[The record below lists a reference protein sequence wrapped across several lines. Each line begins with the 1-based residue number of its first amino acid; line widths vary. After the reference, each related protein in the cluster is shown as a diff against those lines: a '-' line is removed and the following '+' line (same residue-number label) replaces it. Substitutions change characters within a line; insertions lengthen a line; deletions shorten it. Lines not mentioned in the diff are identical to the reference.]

1 VYTFFTYSYT
11 SGILKFQILI
21 NNENILWMSKILAHK
36 NSLMILQKYTRYI
49 PSNDVNRATQLV
61 FKGVKKNVLGDYS
74 SSAGEGGIEE
84 SSYLIINNT
93 KNTDFK
99 KIKYTHL

>member
-1 VYTFFTYSYT
+1 V
-11 SGILKFQILI
+11 L
-21 NNENILWMSKILAHK
+21 
-36 NSLMILQKYTRYI
+36 
-49 PSNDVNRATQLV
+49 
-61 FKGVKKNVLGDYS
+61 KKNVLGDYS